1 MVKGIPARLLVL
13 VLISLVF
20 VFISTSAVLA
30 DGPASVYKVTLT
42 KFELWNGTEW
52 ITAFSGT
59 SVTLDIASASG
70 TSTSAGNFLSGL
82 IVPDGTYTK
91 VKVTPSGTFT
101 ISGNDG
107 AGSYTTAVV
116 VGAGHGSTPTP
127 IAALQAECTITVNVA
142 APNEMTLPTPIVVK
156 DGAPDHRVRVRF
168 DTSHMIQL
176 QGGELWPVDPTPFIT
191 ISVI

>member
-1 MVKGIPARLLVL
+1 MVKGIHARLLVL

-42 KFELWNGTEW
+42 KFELWNGTGW

-70 TSTSAGNFLSGL
+70 TSTSAGSFLSGL

-91 VKVTPSGTFT
+91 VKVTPSGTFI

-107 AGSYTTAVV
+107 AGSYTTAAR
-116 VGAGHGSTPTP
+116 GLGNGSTPTL

-156 DGAPDHRVRVRF
+156 DGVPDHRVRVRF
-168 DTSHMIQL
+168 DTSHMIQN
-176 QGGELWPVDPTPFIT
+176 QGGELYPVDPTPFIT